1 MKKHLFLIALLAIVA
16 VLTTGCGSDDNND
29 GGGSTGGGGS
39 LNSGKLEFPA
49 PKGGTS
55 VIITHT
61 ALLNNSLTG
70 TNYSVE
76 WDTEKSSQRWSC
88 YKMFSAIA
96 GSTVPRYYTTDK
108 TLSINGQYPNDI
120 DLDAAYRFTID
131 PYWSSGYDHGHICPS
146 ADRQRST
153 DANKQTFYMTNMQPQ
168 NNEFNAGIW
177 ATMELTVRNWTSK
190 FDTLYVCKG
199 GTIDS
204 DQNII
209 EYVCNKSHQKT
220 RVNKDHIPVPRF
232 FFMAVLG
239 RYKNTFRAT
248 GFWINQEAYYSNSV
262 KSYAVTI
269 GELQDLTGINFFHN
283 LPDDIESQV
292 ENVTRAKMLTEWY

>member
-1 MKKHLFLIALLAIVA
+1 MKKHYYLLGILCAAALVFTACSKDD
-16 VLTTGCGSDDNND
+16 GGDDNSNN
-29 GGGSTGGGGS
+29 GIT
-39 LNSGKLEFPA
+39 SGKLEFPA
-49 PKGGTS
+49 LRGGS
-55 VIITHT
+55 SIVVTHT
-61 ALLNNSLTG
+61 GKLNNSLVG

-96 GSTVPRYYTTDK
+96 GSTVPRYYSSDK
-108 TLSINGQYPNDI
+108 TLGPNGQYPNDP
-120 DLDAAYRFTID
+120 DLPAAYQFTVD

-153 DANKQTFYMTNMQPQ
+153 EANKQTFYMTNMQPQ
-168 NNEFNAGIW
+168 GNNFNAGIW
-177 ATMELTVRNWTSK
+177 ASMELQVRNWTSR

-199 GTIDS
+199 GTIEATSQVADP
-204 DQNII
+204 II
-209 EYVCNKSHQKT
+209 EYVCNRSHQQT
-220 RVNKDHIPVPRF
+220 RVNPDHVPVPRY

-262 KSYAVTI
+262 KSYAITI
-269 GELQDLTGINFFHN
+269 GDLQTKTGIDFFCN

-292 ENVTRAKMLTEWY
+292 ENVSKAQMLSEWY